1 MNAVLEKPKFV
12 SLFAGVGGFDR
23 GLELAGFECAGQV
36 EKHPFC
42 LAVLEKHW
50 PEVPKHNDI
59 VTAVEWWESQD
70 RPQIELVCGGFPCQD
85 ISVAKAD
92 RKGLDGER
100 SGLYWEALRFINVVR
115 PRFFLLENVEGL
127 LSSSSGG
134 DLATILA
141 TLAECGYPYV
151 EWRVLDSQYFGVP
164 QRRVRV
170 FLVASAHD
178 PRLGPVLLEPEGG
191 GGDIAALA
199 KARQKAVKAAAR
211 RYGEGVEDGVAGG
224 PEADTDGVRAAAGL
238 PGRVDHLGDTAR
250 TITTSGKRLDADTDN
265 FVANIAPDVAATLT
279 HGGSSPGVNPPG
291 RRKEDDVNLVVPENV
306 YAEVT
311 ASTLQGS
318 VSDDPNKRRGYRIDA
333 EGAGGNQLVVSA
345 LTKNSAGHAGPDDN
359 EAQAGRL
366 VVVPMGLPTAPDT
379 ARALC
384 KSDENQ
390 RIPSAAEPNMAIIA
404 TEEQQKIY
412 VKYRNVGKAPADD
425 EAWCPGDD
433 IVGRTLNQSENTI
446 VRQPHAII
454 NAGVQPEG
462 GCGCCPIDPKPDA
475 NRYGTM
481 GNAVSVPVIHWIG
494 NRLWDEI
501 VFQMMEEGAEGAA

>member
-12 SLFAGVGGFDR
+12 SLFAGVGGFDL
-23 GLELAGFECAGQV
+23 GLERAGFECAGQV

-50 PEVPKHNDI
+50 PEVPRHNDI

-178 PRLGPVLLEPEGG
+178 PRLGPILLEPEGG

-211 RYGEGVEDGVAGG
+211 RYGEGVEDRVTGG
-224 PEADTDGVRAAAGL
+224 PEADADGVRAAAGV

-291 RRKEDDVNLVVPENV
+291 RRKEDDVNLIVPENV
-306 YAEVT
+306 NLIVPENDP
-311 ASTLQGS
+311 AS
-318 VSDDPNKRRGYRIDA
+318 
-333 EGAGGNQLVVSA
+333 GA
-345 LTKNSAGHAGPDDN
+345 DN
-359 EAQAGRL
+359 L
-366 VVVPMGLPTAPDT
+366 
-379 ARALC
+379 
-384 KSDENQ
+384 
-390 RIPSAAEPNMAIIA
+390 IY

-462 GCGCCPIDPKPDA
+462 GCGCCAVDPKPDA

-481 GNAVSVPVIHWIG
+481 GNAVSVPVIKWIG
-494 NRLWDEI
+494 DRLWDEI
-501 VFQMMEEGAEGAA
+501 VFQLMEEAESVA